1 MKHKELFFLTILLF
15 PQFCFASVRVTEIM
29 YDLEGADSGRE
40 WVEIEN
46 TGSTAID
53 LSTYK
58 FFDKDGGHL
67 LRSFGSGTTEIPAG
81 AFMIIAD
88 KPDVFLTD
96 HAGFSGLLIDSSFSL
111 TSAETVGI
119 KNAEGVVIDSIA
131 YTSDLGAR
139 GDGNSLQRISASELI
154 ASTPTPG
161 SATVVSTSP
170 PASSSSGGITTTN
183 TTSASETSAP
193 QSSQAPVAP
202 IKRITVDAGGD
213 RVVTVG
219 ASALFSAKVFGT
231 IGEPISNPRLIW
243 NFGNGE
249 EREGKTISFAYEY
262 PGEYTLMV
270 SGASGE
276 YSAVDRVLVTAV
288 SADVALLYETDGTVS
303 LLNRE
308 RRDVDVSLWR
318 LRRGDSEFLIPENTT
333 VAGGQKIPFS
343 SKTTGLPTEGEAE
356 LLYPNGVSAVR
367 GSLASKAV
375 VSPVQSGSVSIS
387 SNGKKQ
393 VASVSIAV
401 DSADSKEETAENSKE
416 EAPDRQW
423 VLWFLGSVSLALLGA
438 GSVVFMRMGK
448 AEREPSL
455 SSVADTYEIIE

>member
-1 MKHKELFFLTILLF
+1 MKNKSLFFLTIFLF

-46 TGSTAID
+46 TGSTALD
-53 LSTYK
+53 LATYK

-81 AFMIIAD
+81 SFAVIAD

-119 KNAEGVVIDSIA
+119 KDADGVVVDSVS
-131 YTSDLGAR
+131 YTSDIGGK
-139 GDGNSLQRISASELI
+139 GDGKSLQRTTGGELV
-154 ASTPTPG
+154 AATPTPG
-161 SATVVSTSP
+161 SGMSAPLAPSAP
-170 PASSSSGGITTTN
+170 DEETTTSSN
-183 TTSASETSAP
+183 TSAP
-193 QSSQAPVAP
+193 TNSSPSQSSQAPDTP

-231 IGEPISNPRLIW
+231 LGELIPNPRLIW

-249 EREGKTISFAYEY
+249 QREGKTISFAYEY

-288 SADVALLYETDGTVS
+288 SADVALLYETDGAVI
-303 LLNRE
+303 LFNKE

-318 LRRGDSEFLIPENTT
+318 LKRGDVEFLIPENTI
-333 VAGGQKIPFS
+333 VVGGQKILFS
-343 SKTTGLPTEGEAE
+343 SKTTGLPLGGEAS
-356 LLYPNGVSAVR
+356 LLYPNGTNAAR
-367 GSLASKAV
+367 GSLASQMV
-375 VSPVQSGSVSIS
+375 TVPVTSSSPRGSPVY
-387 SNGKKQ
+387 KKQ
-393 VASVSIAV
+393 VANVSVAV
-401 DSADSKEETAENSKE
+401 DSQEDEVESYERES
-416 EAPDRQW
+416 PDRQW
-423 VLWFLGSVSLALLGA
+423 ILWLLGSVSLALLGA

-448 AEREPSL
+448 QEEEPSV
-455 SSVADTYEIIE
+455 SSIADTYEIIE